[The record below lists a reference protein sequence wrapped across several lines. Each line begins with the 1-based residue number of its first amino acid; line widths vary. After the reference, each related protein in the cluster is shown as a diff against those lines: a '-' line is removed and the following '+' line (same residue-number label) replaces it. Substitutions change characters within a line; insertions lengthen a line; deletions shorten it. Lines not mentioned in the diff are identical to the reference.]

1 MFLLDGSKG
10 RVDKGMSEQLETLRE
25 ISRKLDQLIILTK
38 LSNLDIISGYKS
50 RIRGDRM
57 FGKILDY
64 SDGSLSYSDLCDK
77 VSKELGVAEITVM
90 KKISEL
96 KEMGFLVTE
105 RRGRKVYYD
114 TSGLFE

>member
-1 MFLLDGSKG
+1 
-10 RVDKGMSEQLETLRE
+10 MSEQLDALKE

-38 LSNLDIISGYKS
+38 LSNRDVLAEYKAKV
-50 RIRGDRM
+50 RGDKV

-64 SDGSLSYSDLCDK
+64 SDGSLGYSQLCEK
-77 VSKELGVAEITVM
+77 IAKELSVAEITVM
-90 KKISEL
+90 KKVSQL

-105 RRGRKVYYD
+105 RRGRNVYYA

>member
-1 MFLLDGSKG
+1 MFLLDGSKR
-10 RVDKGMSEQLETLRE
+10 RVDKGMSEQLETLKE
-25 ISRKLDQLIILTK
+25 ISRKLDHLIILTK
-38 LSNLDIISGYKS
+38 LGNLDIIAEYKS
-50 RIRGDRM
+50 KIRGDKV

-64 SDGSLSYSDLCDK
+64 SDGSLSYSDLCEK

>member
-1 MFLLDGSKG
+1 MEARGEF
-10 RVDKGMSEQLETLRE
+10 DKGMSEQLETLKE
-25 ISRKLDQLIILTK
+25 ISRKLDQLIILAK
-38 LSNLDIISGYKS
+38 LGNLDIIAEYKS
-50 RIRGDRM
+50 KIRGDKV
-57 FGKILDY
+57 FGKILDFC
-64 SDGSLSYSDLCDK
+64 DGSLSYSDLCEK

-96 KEMGFLVTE
+96 KEMGFLITE